1 MGITKEN
8 AAMNALNCALKDT
21 LKSMS
26 PEGTL
31 QVARTYSFYLT
42 ENVECNLS
50 FRPTEGEGN

>member
-21 LKSMS
+21 LKIMS

-42 ENVECNLS
+42 ENIECNLS
-50 FRPTEGEGN
+50 FRPTEG